1 MVQPCA
7 VTDVCRAHDVH
18 FNLDLRLSFAPD
30 DCDNIRKFEHTAPM
44 DKHYLAPLFTP
55 QSVALFGA
63 SDRMNSVGGVVFKHL
78 LTSGYKGRVFAINSR
93 RDTVQGQK
101 AYSSLDEIDATVELV
116 VVATPASSVPEIV
129 TSCGERGV
137 KTMLIL
143 SAGFRETG
151 AAGRRLEDRV
161 AKLVRHYGIRMMGPN
176 CLGIIRPDIGLNITF
191 GNNNALPGNLALVS
205 QSGAICTAILDW
217 AEQNDIGFSAVVSTG
232 IAADLDFGDYL
243 DYLVSD
249 HATKAILLYIE
260 GIKNSRHFMSSLRA
274 AARMKP
280 VIALKVGRHA
290 AGAKASMSHTG
301 ALVGSDET
309 FSAALSRSG
318 VLRVDTISQL
328 FAAARA
334 LSSLHY
340 RNPSDR
346 LVIITNGG
354 GPGVMAADRATD
366 QGIELSEL
374 SPATMKALDEVLPS
388 VWSHG
393 NPVDII
399 GDAPLARYQ
408 QAIDICLKDTGVDG
422 AIVILT
428 PQAMT
433 KPTEAAEA
441 VIKSAQSN
449 NKPIMT
455 SWMGGKQVEEA
466 RRLFNNARVPN
477 FRNLENAVDAF
488 SYLARYNRNQRLLMQ
503 TPARLTRGQ
512 KPPDSQGG
520 RLIIE
525 GVLAEQRKILTEPE
539 AMAVLNA
546 FQIPSV
552 RNGVAHS
559 ANEALVIAESIGFPI
574 AMKVLSTDIS
584 HKSDAGGVRLNINSA
599 QEVRGAYRQL
609 IEQVTQSVPDA
620 RISGVTV
627 EKMYRSSTGR
637 ELMIG
642 IIKDPVFGP
651 VISFGSGG
659 TNVEITG
666 DAAISLPP
674 LNRRLAKDL
683 IDRTK
688 VSRLLGKFRHL
699 PAVDMDKL
707 IDVLLGVSGMACEL
721 PWIQEMDINP
731 LIIDEHGIVAV
742 DARIVVDYPKP
753 STDPYHHLAIHPYP
767 AQLVRGIQLSDGTDI
782 VIRPIRPEDAEIEA
796 KFVRDLSKEAKYF
809 RFMNSLQELS
819 QEMLVRF
826 TQIDYHNEMALIA
839 VRSDGTVEEQIG
851 VARYT
856 TNLDKKSCEF
866 ALAIADNW
874 QGKGLGH
881 HLMRDL
887 MDIARDRDL
896 ERMEGLVLSENA
908 KMLDLVASLGF
919 QISNDPEDSNV
930 KVISAPLHRDD

>member
-1 MVQPCA
+1 M
-7 VTDVCRAHDVH
+7 
-18 FNLDLRLSFAPD
+18 N
-30 DCDNIRKFEHTAPM
+30 
-44 DKHYLAPLFTP
+44 KHYLASLFTP

-63 SDRMNSVGGVVFKHL
+63 SDRMNSVGGVVFKSL
-78 LTSGYKGRVFAINSR
+78 LTSGFKGRIYAINPK
-93 RDTVQGQK
+93 RDTIQGEK
-101 AYSSLDEIDATVELV
+101 AFSSLDEIDATVDLV
-116 VVATPASSVPEIV
+116 VVATPANGIPDIV
-129 TSCGERGV
+129 TSCGERGI
-137 KTMLIL
+137 KMMLIL

-151 AAGRRLEDRV
+151 AEGRRLEDRV
-161 AKLVRHYGIRMMGPN
+161 TELVKHCGIRMMGPN
-176 CLGIIRPDIGLNITF
+176 CLGIIRPDKGLNITF

-274 AARMKP
+274 AARVKP

-290 AGAKASMSHTG
+290 AGAKASLSHTG

-318 VLRVDTISQL
+318 VLRVETVSQL
-328 FAAARA
+328 FAAARV
-334 LSSLHY
+334 LSSVRY
-340 RNPSDR
+340 GGPSER

-366 QGIELSEL
+366 QGIELSTL
-374 SPATMKALDEVLPS
+374 SPTTLTALNEVLPS

-399 GDAPLARYQ
+399 GDAPLERYQ
-408 QAIDICLKDTGVDG
+408 RAMDICLEDPGVDG
-422 AIVILT
+422 AVVILT

-433 KPTEAAEA
+433 KPTQAAEA
-441 VIKSAQSN
+441 VIKSAQNS
-449 NKPIMT
+449 NKPIMA
-455 SWMGGKQVEEA
+455 SWMGGNQVEEA
-466 RRLFNNARVPN
+466 RRLFNNAHVPN

-488 SYLARYNRNQRLLMQ
+488 SYLARYNRNQRLLLQ
-503 TPARLTRGQ
+503 TPARLSRGQ
-512 KPPDSQGG
+512 EPPDSEGA

-539 AMAVLNA
+539 SMAVLNA
-546 FQIPSV
+546 FQIPTV
-552 RNGVAHS
+552 RNAVAHS
-559 ANEALVIAESIGFPI
+559 PNEALIVAESIGFPV

-584 HKSDAGGVRLNINSA
+584 HKSDSGGVKLNINSA
-599 QEVRGAYRQL
+599 PEVRGAYRQL
-609 IEQVTQSVPDA
+609 IDQVALKVPEA
-620 RISGVTV
+620 KIAGVTV
-627 EKMYRSSTGR
+627 EKMYRSSNGR

-642 IIKDPVFGP
+642 IIRDPVFGP

-659 TNVEITG
+659 MNVEIMG
-666 DAAISLPP
+666 DSAISLPP
-674 LNRRLAKDL
+674 LNRRLARDL

-707 IDVLLGVSGMACEL
+707 IDVLLGASSMACEL

-731 LIIDEHGIVAV
+731 LIMDEEGIVAV

-767 AQLVRGIQLSDGTDI
+767 AHLVKDIQLNDGTDI

-796 KFVRDLSKEAKYF
+796 KFVRDLSSEARYF
-809 RFMNSLQELS
+809 RFMSSLQELS

-839 VRSDGTVEEQIG
+839 VRSDDAGEEQIG
-851 VARYT
+851 VARYI

-866 ALAIADNW
+866 ALAISDQW
-874 QGKGLGH
+874 QGKGIAH
-881 HLMRDL
+881 HLMRNL
-887 MDIARDRDL
+887 MEIARDRDL
-896 ERMEGLVLSENA
+896 ESIEGLVLSKNSR
-908 KMLDLVASLGF
+908 MLDLVTSLGF
-919 QISNDPEDSNV
+919 QVSHDPEDRTV
-930 KVISAPLHRDD
+930 KLVAAPLHRED